1 MAKAFSLKIV
11 TPEKLFY
18 EGEVEM
24 LIVRTTSGD
33 EGFMADHT
41 WACKLLVP
49 GQVRFK
55 EIGAHDFRTAAVTGG
70 FVDVRSGTLLYAD
83 AVEWQT
89 GTPDGTPDAS
99 QR

>member
-1 MAKAFSLKIV
+1 MAKSFALKIV

-24 LIVRTTSGD
+24 VIVRATSGE

-49 GQVRFK
+49 GNVRFK
-55 EIGAHDFRTAAVTGG
+55 EIGTNEFRSAVVTGG
-70 FVDVRSGTLLYAD
+70 FVDVRGDALVYAD
-83 AVEWQT
+83 SAEWKDEA
-89 GTPDGTPDAS
+89 DGNQPNH
-99 QR
+99 